1 MDVNDRSD
9 IDLAKKLGKDAD
21 SLTVGDVIDSL
32 PKVKRIVLENI
43 MDNYINGRQNKLETQ
58 DDVSKLLP
66 YLTEVEQHVILYL
79 TSDLF
84 ANPKWQKI
92 RREAIRMN
100 KEELK

>member
-21 SLTVGDVIDSL
+21 RLTVGDVLDSL
-32 PKVKRIVLENI
+32 PKVKRMVLENI

-58 DDVSKLLP
+58 GDVSKLLP

-84 ANPKWQKI
+84 ANPKWQQI

-100 KEELK
+100 EEDH